1 MKKYSLSVKLEKKH
15 LLLPISNGAEMVCIN
30 VNIGGQNVREFD
42 AELATTKE
50 QISFWSFL
58 IIFLNICYSFKIIVG
73 FWTSIKV
80 YLF

>member
-58 IIFLNICYSFKIIVG
+58 DVTEFQGEEAVLQLEG
-73 FWTSIKV
+73 ATE
-80 YLF
+80 